1 MVFAG
6 MVFLCSTRSF
16 RNCIQSKRNDQ
27 TQSAAG
33 TSHATIVTRRIA
45 DLSSLGFMREQQPTC

>member
-6 MVFLCSTRSF
+6 MAFLCSTRSF

-27 TQSAAG
+27 THVRG
-33 TSHATIVTRRIA
+33 R
-45 DLSSLGFMREQQPTC
+45 DLSRDDRDAQNC

>member
-6 MVFLCSTRSF
+6 MAFLCSTRSF

-27 TQSAAG
+27 THVRG
-33 TSHATIVTRRIA
+33 R
-45 DLSSLGFMREQQPTC
+45 DLSRDDRDAQNCLRVESRIMRARQPTC